1 MLSYL
6 AQAAPASP
14 RSGVQYV
21 VGTPPQTPV
30 LRPLRQPL
38 YDTELMANGQVNK
51 VSLFVDN
58 KRFALTGAAK
68 NEGDTNMTQSGQL
81 GYPLEFD
88 LIGFLFEVQRGAT
101 RTAHNNIYNR
111 TVWKWSGPH
120 RLAKA
125 A

>member
-1 MLSYL
+1 LI
-6 AQAAPASP
+6 
-14 RSGVQYV
+14 
-21 VGTPPQTPV
+21 T
-30 LRPLRQPL
+30 
-38 YDTELMANGQVNK
+38 NGQTAK

-68 NEGDTNMTQSGQL
+68 TEADTNMTQSGQL

-88 LIGFLFEVQRGAT
+88 LIGFLFELQRGAT
-101 RTAHNNIYNR
+101 RTAHNSLYNN
-111 TVWKWSGPH
+111 TVWKWSGPR

>member
-6 AQAAPASP
+6 GQANAAPAGP

-38 YDTELMANGQVNK
+38 YDSELITNGQTQK

-58 KRFALTGAAK
+58 KRFALTGVAK
-68 NEGDTNMTQSGQL
+68 TEADTNMTQSGQL
-81 GYPLEFD
+81 GFPLNF
-88 LIGFLFEVQRGAT
+88 GAS
-101 RTAHNNIYNR
+101 R
-111 TVWKWSGPH
+111 
-120 RLAKA
+120 
-125 A
+125 

>member
-1 MLSYL
+1 MVG
-6 AQAAPASP
+6 AP

-38 YDTELMANGQVNK
+38 YDSEYLVNGSQAK

-58 KRFALTGAAK
+58 KKFATGASK
-68 NEGDTNMTQSGQL
+68 TEVDTNMTQSGQL
-81 GYPLEFD
+81 GYPL
-88 LIGFLFEVQRGAT
+88 
-101 RTAHNNIYNR
+101 
-111 TVWKWSGPH
+111 KP
-120 RLAKA
+120 A